1 MISKITSVILV
12 AYSMFLSSCGVYSFS
27 GASITPDTKTVAIAT
42 FENNARLVVPNL
54 SQKLTEGLKTQVING
69 TSLSYVR
76 DPAKADCVFEGTINE
91 YNVQPVAI
99 TGGVGNNAPTTAQQ
113 SRLTITVNVK
123 FTNVKNEKNNFDQ
136 SFTRYYD
143 FNNSQSSLQQVE
155 QDLIDKINTQLI
167 QDIFNKAFV
176 NW

>member
-1 MISKITSVILV
+1 MTLKPALFLV
-12 AYSMFLSSCGVYSFS
+12 ALMLTLSSCGVYSFT
-27 GASITPDTKTVAIAT
+27 GASITPDTKTVAIAV
-42 FENNARLVVPNL
+42 FENNARLVLPNL

-76 DPAKADCVFEGTINE
+76 DPAQADCVFEGAITE
-91 YNVQPVAI
+91 YVVQPIAI
-99 TGGVGNNAPTTAQQ
+99 TGGLGQNAQTTAQQ

-123 FTNVKNEKNNFDQ
+123 FTNIKNDKNNFDQ
-136 SFTRYYD
+136 NFSRYAD
-143 FNNSQSSLQQVE
+143 FDNARQSLQQVE
-155 QDLIDKINTQLI
+155 QTLIDQIDTQLI